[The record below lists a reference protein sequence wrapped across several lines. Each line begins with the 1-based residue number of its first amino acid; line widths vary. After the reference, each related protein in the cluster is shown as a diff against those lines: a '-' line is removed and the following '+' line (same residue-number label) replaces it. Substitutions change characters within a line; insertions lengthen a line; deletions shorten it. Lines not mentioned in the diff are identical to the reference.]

1 MNPDSGAAETPAHP
15 CALSWRRD
23 LDYKLSQYER
33 AEDRRLAEEE
43 RALKLTQQ
51 QRLAEQARRQGI
63 GALEDALGRNRGS
76 VEFFPGGGQVRE
88 DGW

>member
-15 CALSWRRD
+15 VAMSWRRD
-23 LDYKLSQYER
+23 LDYRLSQYER

-43 RALKLTQQ
+43 R
-51 QRLAEQARRQGI
+51 ARRQGI